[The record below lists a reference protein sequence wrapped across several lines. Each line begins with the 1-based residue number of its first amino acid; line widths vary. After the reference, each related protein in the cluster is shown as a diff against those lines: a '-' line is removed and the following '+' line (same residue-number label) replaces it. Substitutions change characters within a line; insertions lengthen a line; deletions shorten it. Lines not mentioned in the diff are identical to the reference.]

1 MTLPTGQV
9 ISFGNVAVTFNNGRA
24 VARLDRDNNG
34 STINFPPNIRVEN
47 IVVNGIPLSGLYR
60 FMVNNFNSTNPSD
73 FFTLRVFYNGRLQLV
88 TGSLAAGRNSAP
100 VIVQV
105 PRP

>member
-1 MTLPTGQV
+1 
-9 ISFGNVAVTFNNGRA
+9 VTFNNGRA
-24 VARLDRDNNG
+24 VAMLDRDNNG
-34 STINFPPNIRVEN
+34 GTINFPPNTRVEN
-47 IVVNGIPLSGLYR
+47 IVVNGIPLAGIYR

-88 TGSLAAGRNSAP
+88 NSSLAPGQNSAP
-100 VIVQV
+100 VVVQV